1 MYFEKSEPAKNA
13 GIYRARKKHLSRAQ
27 NQIGKRR
34 SIGYKYNEKLTS
46 FADLDICANNLKS
59 VLVICG
65 RTGRFKFLYLI
76 RDRQNVWRRS
86 LRGSSDGQC
95 PCSRKKFAGA
105 RSTIA
110 VNIHKAVR
118 STSSMFR
125 TTSTVHFPPF
135 PLAGNLSASLCCPYF
150 GSVTEVSKPNENSVV
165 ELEHILRVNKCGTM
179 VCELFLQKKLFTPF
193 LF

>member
-1 MYFEKSEPAKNA
+1 MGGHVDSNFCILSE
-13 GIYRARKKHLSRAQ
+13 
-27 NQIGKRR
+27 IGKMFGGDPDGGSRIGTI
-34 SIGYKYNEKLTS
+34 SIDVNNSSARLT
-46 FADLDICANNLKS
+46 F
-59 VLVICG
+59 
-65 RTGRFKFLYLI
+65 
-76 RDRQNVWRRS
+76 
-86 LRGSSDGQC
+86 
-95 PCSRKKFAGA
+95 
-105 RSTIA
+105 A

-150 GSVTEVSKPNENSVV
+150 GSMTEVSKPNENSVV